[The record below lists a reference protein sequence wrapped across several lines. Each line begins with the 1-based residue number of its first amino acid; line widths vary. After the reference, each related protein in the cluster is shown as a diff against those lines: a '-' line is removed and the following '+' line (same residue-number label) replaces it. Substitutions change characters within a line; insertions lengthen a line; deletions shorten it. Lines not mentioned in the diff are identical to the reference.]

1 MHREQVTEHLWPDR
15 PADAAL
21 NNLHQALRVA
31 RAALGVTDEGVQ
43 GVLVLR
49 DGILS
54 LCPDGNL
61 WIDAEA
67 FVSGIRDAS
76 GESSVDRYRAAQELY
91 RGELLPDDPYAEWA
105 AGPREALAQ
114 DELAILAQ
122 LALLQERGGDGDDAI
137 ETLRGLLE
145 IDPADEPAH
154 QSLMRLYAIGGQ
166 RRMALRQYQRL
177 RAVLARELGVEASD
191 ESRQLYRDILEGRV
205 QPVAPASPQ
214 PSVDTPRSPV
224 HRTASR
230 RRHNLPVQLSSFVG
244 REREMQEIERL
255 LGRSRAITLT
265 GPGGAGKTRLAIEA
279 ASAQMG
285 GYGAG
290 AWFVDL
296 AAVSEPELVIQAI
309 ADVFDI
315 REQEGTPL
323 EDLAIRH
330 IGDQSL
336 LIILDNC
343 EHLVDACAAAAL
355 ALLSGCPNLRVVA
368 TSRQSLRIPGE
379 VVFRVPSLSVP
390 DPEGGIDPADLAT
403 VDAVLLFVERA
414 QAVSPSFALTA
425 ANADAVARLCHHLDG
440 LPLAIELAAS
450 RVAVLPVAAIAD
462 RLDDRFALLVG
473 GSRTALSRQQ
483 TLRATLDWSYNLL
496 TDAQRRVLRALSVFV
511 GGAPL
516 EAAELVC
523 PGEGVGSGDV
533 LGILGELVEQSLV
546 ALDDVVAEPRYRLL
560 ETVREYGRD
569 RLVEVGER
577 GAIEAAHAAWALRLA
592 ARAEVRTP
600 GQRVAGVP
608 RPARARERQPA
619 GSARPEPD
627 RGPGARPAPRRQHV
641 AVVAV
646 AGLPR
651 GGASLAGASAR
662 PAGAAERRSRPRA
675 RRPGSAHDPVG

>member
-76 GESSVDRYRAAQELY
+76 GESRVDRYRAAQELY

-230 RRHNLPVQLSSFVG
+230 RRHNLPVQ
-244 REREMQEIERL
+244 
-255 LGRSRAITLT
+255 
-265 GPGGAGKTRLAIEA
+265 
-279 ASAQMG
+279 SA
-285 GYGAG
+285 
-290 AWFVDL
+290 
-296 AAVSEPELVIQAI
+296 
-309 ADVFDI
+309 
-315 REQEGTPL
+315 
-323 EDLAIRH
+323 
-330 IGDQSL
+330 
-336 LIILDNC
+336 
-343 EHLVDACAAAAL
+343 
-355 ALLSGCPNLRVVA
+355 
-368 TSRQSLRIPGE
+368 
-379 VVFRVPSLSVP
+379 
-390 DPEGGIDPADLAT
+390 
-403 VDAVLLFVERA
+403 
-414 QAVSPSFALTA
+414 
-425 ANADAVARLCHHLDG
+425 
-440 LPLAIELAAS
+440 
-450 RVAVLPVAAIAD
+450 
-462 RLDDRFALLVG
+462 
-473 GSRTALSRQQ
+473 
-483 TLRATLDWSYNLL
+483 
-496 TDAQRRVLRALSVFV
+496 
-511 GGAPL
+511 
-516 EAAELVC
+516 
-523 PGEGVGSGDV
+523 
-533 LGILGELVEQSLV
+533 
-546 ALDDVVAEPRYRLL
+546 
-560 ETVREYGRD
+560 
-569 RLVEVGER
+569 
-577 GAIEAAHAAWALRLA
+577 
-592 ARAEVRTP
+592 
-600 GQRVAGVP
+600 
-608 RPARARERQPA
+608 
-619 GSARPEPD
+619 
-627 RGPGARPAPRRQHV
+627 
-641 AVVAV
+641 
-646 AGLPR
+646 
-651 GGASLAGASAR
+651 
-662 PAGAAERRSRPRA
+662 
-675 RRPGSAHDPVG
+675 